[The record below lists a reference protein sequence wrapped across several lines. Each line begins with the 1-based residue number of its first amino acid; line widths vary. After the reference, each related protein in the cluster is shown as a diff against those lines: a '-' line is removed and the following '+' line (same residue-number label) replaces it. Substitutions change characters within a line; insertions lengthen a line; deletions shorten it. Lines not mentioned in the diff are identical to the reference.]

1 MQGLTVFEK
10 LTDALNAGYH
20 VYDRTPKGY
29 LMRTR
34 TTAGW
39 ALALVEPSHNK

>member
-1 MQGLTVFEK
+1 MQGLTTFPT
-10 LTDALNAGYH
+10 LSAAINAGYH

-34 TTAGW
+34 TSGGW
-39 ALALVEPSHNK
+39 ALAIVEPKI

>member
-1 MQGLTVFEK
+1 MQGLTIFPT
-10 LTDALNAGYH
+10 LTAAITAGYH

-34 TTAGW
+34 TASGW
-39 ALALVEPSHNK
+39 ALAIVEPKL

>member
-1 MQGLTVFEK
+1 MQGLTIFTN

-39 ALALVEPSHNK
+39 ALALVEPLHFK

>member
-1 MQGLTVFEK
+1 MQGLTVFEN

-20 VYDRTPKGY
+20 VYDRTSKGY

-39 ALALVEPSHNK
+39 ALALVEPLRTK

>member
-1 MQGLTVFEK
+1 MQGLTTFPT
-10 LTDALNAGYH
+10 LTAAINAGYH

-34 TTAGW
+34 TSAGW
-39 ALALVEPSHNK
+39 ALALVEPNAEV